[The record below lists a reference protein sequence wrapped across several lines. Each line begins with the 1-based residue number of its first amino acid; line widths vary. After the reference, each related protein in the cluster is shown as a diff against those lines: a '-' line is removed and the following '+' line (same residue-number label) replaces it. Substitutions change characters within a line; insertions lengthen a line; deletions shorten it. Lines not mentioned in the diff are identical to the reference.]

1 MHKKDENKKGLMAFV
16 VVACAVILGIAF
28 LPDAMSTFN
37 IIYNACTPII
47 LGLVLAYIVNIPM
60 SFFEK
65 HFPDKKN
72 RLPQWL
78 KTTVCMLLAIVLI
91 CLGIGVVISIIV
103 PELENSITMLIK
115 NIPALVKQLTENPR
129 MEGVLSPDMTSQLQ
143 GINWEDI
150 MNSIGKYLQGGLSSV
165 LDGSLGFI
173 SSLTSYVF
181 TGIFGIIFSI
191 YFLTGKKKLVGQ
203 SQRLLRTFLPE
214 KVDRLV
220 EKAAMTANDCFSS
233 YFVGRFAD
241 ALIMGVLCA
250 IGMTIFGFKYAAMI
264 SILVGFTGLVP
275 IVGAYVGA
283 FLGFVIML
291 TVSPRDAVMFL
302 IYIIILQQLEGNI
315 IYPKVVGAT
324 VGLPGIWVLAS
335 VTVFSALSG
344 FMGIILGVPFVATI
358 YRLLQMKI
366 RERDAELEKNDGEIS
381 EKEKLD

>member
-1 MHKKDENKKGLMAFV
+1 MHKKNENKKGLMAFAV
-16 VVACAVILGIAF
+16 VVSAVILGIAF
-28 LPDAMSTFN
+28 LPDAMSTLN

-143 GINWEDI
+143 GINWEDL
-150 MNSIGKYLQGGLSSV
+150 MTSIGKYLQGGLNSV
-165 LDGSLGFI
+165 LDGSIGFI
-173 SSLTSYVF
+173 SSLTSYAF

-250 IGMTIFGFKYAAMI
+250 IGMAIFGFKYAAMI

-366 RERDAELEKNDGEIS
+366 RERDAELEKNNGEIS